1 MGCASYQTGW
11 RGEVSRREYRT
22 LLGCEIVPAV
32 LIDGQPAM
40 WRRIVAVSS
49 VTETTCEIVGLGYD
63 AAHATD
69 TVTVANG
76 VTVTLSA
83 AATYSGGAN
92 PVETYS
98 RQIERVRDGDSD
110 LWIVR
115 ITERNASVE
124 VTS

>member
-1 MGCASYQTGW
+1 MGFASYQSGY

-40 WRRIVAVSS
+40 WRRILAVSS
-49 VTETTCEIVGLGYD
+49 VTETVVEIVGLSYA
-63 AAHATD
+63 AAHATGA
-69 TVTVANG
+69 VAVAGG

-83 AATYSGGAN
+83 ASTYSGGAN

-98 RQIERVRDGDSD
+98 RQIERVRDGDSA

>member
-1 MGCASYQTGW
+1 MGFASYQSGY

-32 LIDGQPAM
+32 LIDGKPAS
-40 WRRIVAVSS
+40 WWRIVAVSS
-49 VTETTCEIVGLGYD
+49 VVETVVEIVGLHD
-63 AAHATD
+63 ADAHATGA
-69 TVTVANG
+69 VAVADG

-83 AATYSGGAN
+83 ASTYSGGAN

-98 RQIERVRDGDSD
+98 RQIERVRDGDSA